1 MKSTFKIQN
10 TISKLNEDLE
20 VIAELEKDI
29 RFCLRTYYKD
39 RIEGKRFFRMKTFY
53 LDSKLYLTI
62 YLFIKHKRPIKPS
75 TVPYTPTIV
84 EDLIKDIDNKLNA
97 KNSLTDYHTLE

>member
-10 TISKLNEDLE
+10 TISKLNEDLV

-29 RFCLRTYYKD
+29 RFCLRMYYKE
-39 RIEGKRFFRMKTFY
+39 RIEGK
-53 LDSKLYLTI
+53 SKLYLTI
-62 YLFIKHKRPIKPS
+62 YLFVKHKRPIKPS

-84 EDLIKDIDNKLNA
+84 EDLIMDIDSKLN
-97 KNSLTDYHTLE
+97 TLN